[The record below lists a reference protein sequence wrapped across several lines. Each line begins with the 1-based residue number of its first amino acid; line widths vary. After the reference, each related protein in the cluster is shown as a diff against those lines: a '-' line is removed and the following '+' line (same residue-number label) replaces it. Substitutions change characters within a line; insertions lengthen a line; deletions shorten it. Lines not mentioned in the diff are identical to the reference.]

1 MKIENLSVSKKLGLG
16 FAGVLTVISVSSGVT
31 IANVAALEQTRA
43 DSQNSSAA
51 QAALTEARFR
61 LTRQENSLRG
71 WILSRDKFYLERVD
85 SHRGKFKKAI
95 GEAREALKDAPEQM
109 TRLDAI
115 ERAADTWYNGLID
128 KAKVLAV
135 NPATYDQARA
145 LVSPDGLADKFIAPA
160 EDATDAAMDAEIERA
175 AELSA
180 AADQAETNAQ
190 IAVIGGMIAALGLA
204 IAIGLALS
212 RMIATP
218 TSQMTNAMRR
228 LADGDKD
235 IEVPAIGRQDEI
247 GAMAEAV
254 IVFRNAAIERDRLE
268 AEAAVQRQQ
277 IEDERARAAA
287 VEAEQRRQAEDT
299 RQRTEEERER
309 SRAAIDEQR
318 RIADEQRAANDAER
332 ERNERQRR
340 VALKEQEDVVA
351 KLDQALQALSG
362 GDLAWRIHE
371 PFPPQYEALRQNFN
385 RALGTLAEAFG
396 NVVDGVGLMR
406 SGVGSIAEA
415 TDELAH
421 RTEQQAAALEETAA
435 ALDEVSVTA
444 TRTANDAREATKTV
458 LSAKTEATNGGAIV
472 KEAINAMLAIDTS
485 ATQIAQIIGVIDEIA
500 FQTNLLAL
508 NAGVEAARAGDAGR
522 GFAVVALEVRGLAQR
537 SADAAKEIKSLINK
551 SAEEVKSGVTLVDDT
566 GAALERIMA
575 RVSEIDKLVGD
586 IATAVDEQSRG
597 VREINTAVNQ
607 IDRSTQQNSAMAQES
622 IAATRVLNTQAD
634 EVHDHAARFRL
645 TAQEPK
651 SARSAA

>member
-1 MKIENLSVSKKLGLG
+1 
-16 FAGVLTVISVSSGVT
+16 
-31 IANVAALEQTRA
+31 
-43 DSQNSSAA
+43 
-51 QAALTEARFR
+51 
-61 LTRQENSLRG
+61 
-71 WILSRDKFYLERVD
+71 
-85 SHRGKFKKAI
+85 
-95 GEAREALKDAPEQM
+95 
-109 TRLDAI
+109 
-115 ERAADTWYNGLID
+115 
-128 KAKVLAV
+128 
-135 NPATYDQARA
+135 
-145 LVSPDGLADKFIAPA
+145 
-160 EDATDAAMDAEIERA
+160 
-175 AELSA
+175 
-180 AADQAETNAQ
+180 
-190 IAVIGGMIAALGLA
+190 
-204 IAIGLALS
+204 
-212 RMIATP
+212 
-218 TSQMTNAMRR
+218 
-228 LADGDKD
+228 
-235 IEVPAIGRQDEI
+235 
-247 GAMAEAV
+247 
-254 IVFRNAAIERDRLE
+254 
-268 AEAAVQRQQ
+268 
-277 IEDERARAAA
+277 
-287 VEAEQRRQAEDT
+287 
-299 RQRTEEERER
+299 
-309 SRAAIDEQR
+309 
-318 RIADEQRAANDAER
+318 
-332 ERNERQRR
+332 

-371 PFPPQYEALRQNFN
+371 PFPSQYEALRQNFN

-458 LSAKTEATNGGAIV
+458 QSAKTEASTGGEIV
-472 KEAINAMLAIDTS
+472 KQAISAMMAIDTS

-522 GFAVVALEVRGLAQR
+522 GFAVVAQEVRGLAQR
-537 SADAAKEIKSLINK
+537 SADAAKEIKNLINK

-575 RVSEIDKLVGD
+575 RVTEIDKLVGD

-607 IDRSTQQNSAMAQES
+607 IDRSTQQNSAMAEES
-622 IAATRVLNTQAD
+622 IAATRMLNTQAD

-651 SARSAA
+651 AARSAA